1 MRVALLITD
10 LHPGGAPLRIAR
22 LARGLR
28 DSGVEV
34 HVGSLAP
41 PGRVGDELRAHGV
54 PVFTANARGIADIGA
69 FPRLRRE
76 LRRIQPD
83 VLHST
88 LFHANVA
95 ARLVG
100 RSLGVPVLTSTAT
113 IEVERPWHILLERL
127 TVGWDCGQIVNSDAL
142 AGHVRDRIGVGED
155 RIFRVP
161 IGVEAGKSVS
171 RETALREL
179 GLAPGPFRIAWAG
192 RMDPVKRVELLIA
205 ALRKPALQQAELL
218 LIGDGPRRAEWQRLA
233 ENLGVSRRVHWLGWR
248 DSPRTPIAAAD
259 LFALPSRTEGLPNA
273 VLDAMAAGVP
283 VVASDIPATRELVG
297 VPARLRLVS
306 APSAWAEALAQIR
319 DEKAERERLAAAARE
334 WIEAECQPA
343 KMVAAHVAIYQRVIG
358 RP

>member
-28 DSGVEV
+28 EVGVDV

-41 PGRVGDELRAHGV
+41 PGRVADELRDAGI
-54 PVFTANARGIADIGA
+54 PVFSAAARGAADFGA
-69 FPRLRRE
+69 LWRLRRE

-83 VLHST
+83 VIHST
-88 LFHANVA
+88 LFHANFA
-95 ARLVG
+95 ARMVG

-127 TVGWDCGQIVNSDAL
+127 TVGWDRGQIVNSAAL
-142 AGHVRDRIGVGED
+142 AAHVRDRFGVGED

-161 IGVEAGKSVS
+161 IGVEAGKLVS

-192 RMDPVKRVELLIA
+192 RMDPVKRVELLLA
-205 ALRKPALQQAELL
+205 ALCKPALQQAELL
-218 LIGDGPRRAEWQRLA
+218 LIGDGPRRADWQRLA
-233 ENLGVSRRVHWLGWR
+233 ENLGVARRVHWLGWR
-248 DSPRTPIAAAD
+248 EAPRSAIAAAD

-297 VPARLRLVS
+297 APARLRLVS
-306 APSAWAEALAQIR
+306 DPSGWAEALVQIR
-319 DEKAERERLAAAARE
+319 DARAERERLSATARE

-343 KMVAAHVAIYQRVIG
+343 KMVAAHVAIYRQVVG
-358 RP
+358 